1 MNNYP
6 LEQEE
11 HLAVAEYLRLKRVFF
26 NHSPNEGKR
35 QVQYV
40 VKLKSMGMKTGFPDF
55 FVYEPRGKYHG
66 LALELKRVKGGRVSD
81 SQKEC
86 LSKLAERGY
95 KAVVCKG
102 FDEAKKAI
110 DLYLSEEK

>member
-1 MNNYP
+1 MNCP
-6 LEQEE
+6 LEEDE

-40 VKLKSMGMKTGFPDF
+40 MKLKSMGMKSGFPDF
-55 FVYEPRGKYHG
+55 FIYEPRGQYHG
-66 LALELKRVKGGRVSD
+66 LALELKRVKGGVVSD
-81 SQKEC
+81 HQKEC
-86 LSKLAERGY
+86 LTKLSERGY

-110 DLYLSEEK
+110 DSYLSEGK